1 MSKFLC
7 GIVGAGIIA
16 MTSGALAEDISIG
29 QLIDFTGPTSDV
41 GQTYGVGVIDA
52 IRYINAKGGIN
63 GKGVALDTQDY
74 AYQAT
79 RAVTQYK
86 RWADGGNVSAIY
98 GWGTADAEAL
108 VQFVTRDQIV
118 YFSAAYAASLADPTG
133 AGNAGHP
140 APFNFFYG
148 PSYSDAARAMLDWA
162 AADAKTKN
170 LDRKPRYVHLGAN
183 HPYPNSPKQA
193 AEDYAVE
200 LGFEVLPAI
209 QYPLAPGDFTAQCLT
224 LKQSGADY
232 AYLGNTSGSTIALLK
247 SCETANVEVTF
258 LGNVWG
264 VDENGL
270 RAAGTAAD
278 GVILPVRTQVTWGD
292 DSAPGMSTLRE
303 IAELAGDANAY
314 RSLHYLSGV
323 CSAFYL
329 AEAIDRA
336 ATNGEISG
344 PNIKKALEN
353 ESDWVP
359 AGLEGVCYPST
370 WTSDD
375 HRGTARAAIYRARVT
390 GLTQA
395 PLEQLMADGTI
406 RLERLAEIDIPRKQE
421 WLGK

>member
-1 MSKFLC
+1 MSRFLI
-7 GIVGAGIIA
+7 GIIGAGIVA
-16 MTSGALAEDISIG
+16 MATGASAEEISTG

-52 IRYINAKGGIN
+52 IGYINANGGVD
-63 GKGVALDTQDY
+63 GKTIALDTQDY
-74 AYQAT
+74 AYQAP

-86 RWADGGNVSAIY
+86 RWADSGQVPAIF

-108 VQFVTRDQIV
+108 VQFVTRDEIV

-133 AGNAGHP
+133 TGNGGHP

-162 AADAKTKN
+162 AADAKKKN
-170 LDRKPRYVHLGAN
+170 LDRKPRYIHLGAN

-193 AEDYAVE
+193 AEEYAAE

-247 SCETANVEVTF
+247 ACETADVDVTF

-292 DSAPGMSTLRE
+292 DSAPGMSTLRK
-303 IAELAGDANAY
+303 IAEQAGNPDAY
-314 RSLHYLSGV
+314 RSVHYLAGV

-329 AEAIDRA
+329 AEAIGRA
-336 ATNGEISG
+336 SASGEITG
-344 PNIKKALEN
+344 ATIKDALESEN
-353 ESDWVP
+353 EWVP
-359 AGLEGVCYPST
+359 AGMEGVCYPSK
-370 WTSDD
+370 WTASD
-375 HRGTARAAIYRARVT
+375 HRGTARAAIYRAHID
-390 GLTQA
+390 GSTQA

-406 RLERLAEIDIPRKQE
+406 KLERLAEIDIPRKAE